1 MAQGNNVKLNPTISF
16 LMLYQGASTVAVSGA
31 YIFFRGHYATD
42 ARGRKTVLTSGQ
54 ILEGDHEKHSQR
66 S

>member
-1 MAQGNNVKLNPTISF
+1 
-16 LMLYQGASTVAVSGA
+16 MLYQGASTVAVSGA